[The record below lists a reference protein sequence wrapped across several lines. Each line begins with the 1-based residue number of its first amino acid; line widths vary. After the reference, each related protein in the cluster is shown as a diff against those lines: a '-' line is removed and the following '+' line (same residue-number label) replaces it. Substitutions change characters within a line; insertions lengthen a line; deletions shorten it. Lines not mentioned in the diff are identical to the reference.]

1 MLEVVPDLPGLA
13 SEWDDLAD
21 RMDAAPFL
29 RPGWFEAWW
38 AAFGT
43 GELELVALRR
53 GEQLV
58 AVLPLTRWR
67 GGFRSP
73 TNDHTPRFGPLVKDR
88 EAASDLARALLARKP
103 RALRMEYID
112 SSSTG
117 VSELRDQARKAN
129 YRLLEREWERPPYVA
144 IDGTW
149 EEYQR
154 ALEGKIRRDLA
165 RRRRRLADEG
175 RVELDIRNG
184 VDHLPELLNEGWALE
199 PSGWKSREGTAVRS
213 RPETQAFYTALADWA
228 ARRGILR
235 LSFLRVGSRSVAFQY
250 GLEDAGVYYFLK
262 GGYDQGFRSFAP
274 GKLLVQAL
282 LERAFEEN
290 LTRFEF
296 LGADDRFKLDWTST
310 RHNLTLFEAFAPSAA
325 GLLGWATEAYGRPTA
340 KKAAAGAR
348 SLARRRSAAAPGRE
362 S

>member
-1 MLEVVPDLPGLA
+1 MLDVAPDLPGLA

-38 AAFGT
+38 ASFGK
-43 GELELVALRR
+43 GELELATLRR
-53 GEQLV
+53 GGELV
-58 AVLPLTRWR
+58 AVLPLTCWC

-112 SSSTG
+112 ASSTSI
-117 VSELRDQARKAN
+117 SELRDQARDAN

-144 IDGTW
+144 IEGTW
-149 EEYQR
+149 EQYQST
-154 ALEGKIRRDLA
+154 LDGKIRRDLA

-175 RVELDIRNG
+175 RVELDVRNG
-184 VDHLPELLNEGWALE
+184 ADHLPELLNEGWALE

-213 RPETQAFYTALADWA
+213 RPETQAFYTALANWA

-235 LSFLRVGSRSVAFQY
+235 LSFLRVGRRSVAFQY

-262 GGYDQGFRSFAP
+262 GGYDQGYRSFAP

-290 LTRFEF
+290 LARFEF

-310 RHNLTLFEAFAPSAA
+310 RHNLTLFQAFAPSAA
-325 GLLGWATEAYGRPTA
+325 GVVCWATAAYGRPAA
-340 KKAAAGAR
+340 KKAVAAAR
-348 SLARRRSAAAPGRE
+348 SLARRRSAVPSGRE
-362 S
+362 A

>member
-38 AAFGT
+38 AAFGN
-43 GELELVALRR
+43 GKLEFAAVRR
-53 GEQLV
+53 GGELV
-58 AVLPLTRWR
+58 AVLPLTRRR
-67 GGFRSP
+67 GGLQSP

-88 EAASDLARALLARKP
+88 DAASDLARALLARKP
-103 RALRMEYID
+103 RTLRMEYID
-112 SSSTG
+112 SSSTSI
-117 VSELRDQARKAN
+117 SELRDQAQKAN

-144 IDGTW
+144 IEGTW
-149 EEYQR
+149 EQYQST
-154 ALEGKIRRDLA
+154 LEGKIRRDLA

-175 RVELDIRNG
+175 RVELDVRNG
-184 VDHLPELLNEGWALE
+184 ADHLPELLNEGWALE

-213 RPETQAFYTALADWA
+213 RPETQAFYTSLADWA

-235 LSFLRVGSRSVAFQY
+235 LSFLRVGRRSVAFQY

-262 GGYDQGFRSFAP
+262 GGYDQGYRSFAP

-290 LTRFEF
+290 LNRFEF
-296 LGADDRFKLDWTST
+296 LGADDRFKLD
-310 RHNLTLFEAFAPSAA
+310 
-325 GLLGWATEAYGRPTA
+325 
-340 KKAAAGAR
+340 
-348 SLARRRSAAAPGRE
+348 
-362 S
+362 

>member
-1 MLEVVPDLPGLA
+1 MLEVARDLPSLA
-13 SEWDDLAD
+13 SDWDDLAD
-21 RMDAAPFL
+21 RVKAAPFS

-38 AAFGT
+38 AAFGN
-43 GELELVALRR
+43 GELELVTVRR
-53 GEQLV
+53 GGELV
-58 AVLPLTRWR
+58 AVLPLTRRR
-67 GGFRSP
+67 GGFRSL
-73 TNDHTPRFGPLVKDR
+73 TNEHTPRFGPLVKDQ

-112 SSSTG
+112 SSSTS
-117 VSELRDQARKAN
+117 VSELRDQVRKAN

-149 EEYQR
+149 EQYQST
-154 ALEGKIRRDLA
+154 LEGKIRRDLA

-175 RVELDIRNG
+175 HVELDIRNG
-184 VDHLPELLNEGWALE
+184 ADHLPELLNEGWALE

-228 ARRGILR
+228 ARRAILR
-235 LSFLRVGSRSVAFQY
+235 LSFLRVGGRSVAFQY
-250 GLEDAGVYYFLK
+250 GLQDAGVYYFLK
-262 GGYDQGFRSFAP
+262 GGYDQGYRSFAP

-310 RHNLTLFEAFAPSAA
+310 RHNLTQFQAFAPSAA
-325 GLLGWATEAYGRPTA
+325 GVLGWAIAAYGRPTA
-340 KKAAAGAR
+340 KKAVAGAR
-348 SLARRRSAAAPGRE
+348 SLARRRSAAPGGRE
-362 S
+362 A